1 MRRILAIALLIAFG
15 SPTFASLAAPL
26 FAANTDPEAAL
37 PACCR
42 SHGAHHCAM
51 RHSVAAPTPTGPAF
65 TTPPCPLY
73 PTASTPLRLATASLN
88 TPLRLAVEQL
98 RTPAP
103 LATTPRPARTFTAS
117 ANLNRGPPAR
127 LA

>member
-103 LATTPRPARTFTAS
+103 LATSARPARTFTAS

-127 LA
+127 LV